1 MSNIMKLTDD
11 MLNAVAKDLL
21 VGDKNVQLL
30 KVEFETKI
38 KNFHLFKYFLI
49 YF

>member
-1 MSNIMKLTDD
+1 VSNIMKLIDE

-30 KVEFETKI
+30 
-38 KNFHLFKYFLI
+38 
-49 YF
+49 

>member
-1 MSNIMKLTDD
+1 MKLIDE

-30 KVEFETKI
+30 
-38 KNFHLFKYFLI
+38 
-49 YF
+49 